1 VNPFDY
7 SSIQI
12 TLSAPGGAT
21 LGAVTSVI
29 YTNPPLTVAFG
40 VAGGQANIDSLA
52 GGITVSLNGPAPSGV
67 SVQFRIEGP
76 GGVLTNGLLA
86 FAGGESSKS
95 LTAPSIN
102 LAQQNL
108 LRATLFSAVG
118 ATLGNPS
125 SVYLVRS
132 VPVPPPTNTTLI
144 VRGAEWRYRDV
155 ASAAPVGW
163 QNLGFNDSTWPSG
176 LAELGF
182 SYTDPE
188 GDERTLIADNDQI
201 TSYFRHSFQVGD
213 PAAYTNLSLWLLR
226 DDGGVV
232 YLNGTEIFRTP
243 NLPAPP
249 ALISYTTTTVAPNG
263 ENTIDTA
270 VTNRNALR
278 AGSNV
283 VAVEIHQQSPT
294 SSDVSFDF
302 ELVGLGA
309 QPPPPPQPVY
319 FGIIGGQYVFAW
331 SDPQFRLEQTDQFE
345 GVNTVWT
352 VTGTSSPVFIQPNPL
367 VPQRFFRLRR

>member
-1 VNPFDY
+1 M
-7 SSIQI
+7 IGA
-12 TLSAPGGAT
+12 LS
-21 LGAVTSVI
+21 
-29 YTNPPLTVAFG
+29 
-40 VAGGQANIDSLA
+40 
-52 GGITVSLNGPAPSGV
+52 GPAPSGV

-76 GGVLTNGLLA
+76 GGVLTNGMLV
-86 FAGGESSKS
+86 FAGGESSKL

-102 LAQQNL
+102 LPQQNL
-108 LRATLFSAVG
+108 VRATLFSPTG
-118 ATLGNPS
+118 ASLAAPN

-132 VPVPPPTNTTLI
+132 VPVPPATNTTLI
-144 VRGAEWRYRDV
+144 VRGADWRYRDV

-176 LAELGF
+176 PAQLGF
-182 SYTDPE
+182 SYSDPE
-188 GDERTLIADNDQI
+188 NDERTPIADNDQI
-201 TSYFRHSFQVGD
+201 TSYFRRSFEVTD

-232 YLNGTEIFRTP
+232 YLNGTEICRSP

-249 ALISYTTTTVAPNG
+249 AAILYTTTTVAPNG

-283 VAVEIHQQSPT
+283 VAVEIHQQSAT

-309 QPPPPPQPVY
+309 PPAVPQNVY
-319 FGIIGGQYVFAW
+319 LGTFDGKFTLAWGDAAYVIEATAELQGPNTIWTPIGLG
-331 SDPQFRLEQTDQFE
+331 
-345 GVNTVWT
+345 
-352 VTGTSSPVFIQPNPL
+352 SPVTPTPSPGT
-367 VPQRFFRLRR
+367 PQRFFRLRR